1 MGYNGR
7 DIFTSI
13 KVPDQMM
20 VATKPQI
27 NVMNQC
33 KNNRKR
39 KDKKIYIYTVMQHSC
54 MICLIFIFNIHVH
67 VYNVSNFSKKFT

>member
-39 KDKKIYIYTVMQHSC
+39 KDKKR
-54 MICLIFIFNIHVH
+54 
-67 VYNVSNFSKKFT
+67 